1 MGSLA
6 ITIVL
11 GVIAYVA
18 LKWMEIEPALLIAGA
33 FSIAVLSGML
43 ESRGKQS

>member
-6 ITIVL
+6 ITVVL
-11 GVIAYVA
+11 GVIAYVG
-18 LKWMEIEPALLIAGA
+18 LKWMEIEPALLLASGFA
-33 FSIAVLSGML
+33 IAVLSGIL